1 MEMRK
6 YLVLASFLLFGC
18 SPGSDHPESTS
29 PRSLPSPAAV
39 GASLPRLSAA
49 PDGEVWLSWVEPR
62 QEAKYAL
69 MYSISQAD
77 GWSAPKTVIEG
88 GPWFVNWADFP
99 SVVPLGG
106 GRVAAHWLAKKPGG
120 VYAYDVAMAVST
132 TGGDIWSEILSPHT
146 DGTATEHGFVSIFP
160 VGEEVGVVWLDGR
173 NMKPATDASAGEHGH
188 GGGMTLRYG
197 RLDMTGAIVAE
208 ALLDDLTC
216 DCCQTGASVTPAGPL
231 IVYRDRDNDEIRDIY
246 VTTLDDGRWS
256 DPAPVAEDNWQIA
269 ACPVNGPF
277 ADAMGPGVVL
287 AWFTAAGDKPT
298 VRVAFSEDSGASFAT
313 PIDIDAGRVLGR
325 VGAVLLDDGSAVV
338 SWLAAQDEGAAEI
351 RFRRVD
357 AALGAGPSQVV
368 ASVPGARSSGF
379 PQMRKGGDGLIF
391 AWTVPGEPSR
401 IETATTKIPLPPG

>member
-1 MEMRK
+1 MGMRN

-18 SPGSDHPESTS
+18 SPGSDHSESVS
-29 PRSLPSPAAV
+29 LRSLPSPAAV
-39 GASLPRLSAA
+39 GASLPRLSTA
-49 PDGEVWLSWVEPR
+49 PEGEVWLSWVEPR
-62 QEAKYAL
+62 QEGKYAL
-69 MYSISQAD
+69 MYSVSQAG
-77 GWSAPKTVIEG
+77 GWSEPKTVIED

-106 GRVAAHWLAKKPGG
+106 GRVAAHWLAKKAGG

-132 TGGDIWSEILSPHT
+132 TGGETWSEILTPHT
-146 DGTATEHGFVSIFP
+146 DGTATEHGFVTIFP

-173 NMKPATDASAGEHGH
+173 NMTPATGASAGEHGH

-197 RLDMTGAIVAE
+197 RLDMTGAIVGE
-208 ALLDDLTC
+208 ALLDELTC
-216 DCCQTGASVTPAGPL
+216 DCCQTGAAITAMGPL
-231 IVYRDRDNDEIRDIY
+231 IAYRDRDSDEVRDIY
-246 VTTLDDGRWS
+246 VTALNDGNWS
-256 DPAPVAEDNWQIA
+256 DPASIAEDNWRIA

-277 ADAMGPGVVL
+277 VDAMGPQVVL

-298 VRVAFSEDSGASFAT
+298 VRVAFSKDSGTSFAT

-338 SWLAAQDEGAAEI
+338 SWLAAQDEGVAEI

-357 AALGAGPSQVV
+357 ATLGAGPPQVV
-368 ASVPGARSSGF
+368 ASVAGARSSGF

-391 AWTVPGEPSR
+391 AWTVPGESSR
-401 IETATTKIPLPPG
+401 IETATTQIPPPPG